1 MTGSPIPL
9 SAVQR
14 YCAVKFLLMFT
25 IRQGLPTK
33 STLLFVPSPNILVQV
48 IFGAGLP
55 VALQY
60 TPRLEPSVTVCLSG
74 DEVILDVAKRK
85 EYDNMW
91 L

>member
-1 MTGSPIPL
+1 MTGPPISL

-14 YCAVKFLLMFT
+14 YCPVKFLLMFT
-25 IRQGLPTK
+25 IHQGLPTN
-33 STLLFVPSPNILVQV
+33 STLLFLPSSNTLVQV

-60 TPRLEPSVTVCLSG
+60 TSRLEPFVTVCLSG
-74 DEVILDVAKRK
+74 DEVILEGAEGK
-85 EYDNMW
+85 EYDNVW

>member
-1 MTGSPIPL
+1 
-9 SAVQR
+9 
-14 YCAVKFLLMFT
+14 MFT

-33 STLLFVPSPNILVQV
+33 GTLLFVPSSNTLVQV

-60 TPRLEPSVTVCLSG
+60 KSRLEPSVTVCLPG
-74 DEVILDVAKRK
+74 DEVILEGAKRI
-85 EYDNMW
+85 EYDNVW